1 MNLHVREAIRSDY
14 IEINN
19 LVKEVHNL
27 HVENRPD
34 VYVNTDTPLI
44 KEDFYELL
52 STSDTKVFVV
62 EDLNNKELVAYSIVK
77 IMAHRSIQILR
88 PMTLAYI
95 DDFCVKASKQKNG
108 IGRLLFDYVVSYAKS
123 EGALS
128 LQLIV
133 WEFNKDAIKFYE
145 SLGMTVRNRRME
157 LNLS

>member
-1 MNLHVREAIRSDY
+1 
-14 IEINN
+14 
-19 LVKEVHNL
+19 
-27 HVENRPD
+27 
-34 VYVNTDTPLI
+34 
-44 KEDFYELL
+44 
-52 STSDTKVFVV
+52 
-62 EDLNNKELVAYSIVK
+62 
-77 IMAHRSIQILR
+77 MAHRSIQILR
-88 PMTLAYI
+88 PMTFAYI

>member
-1 MNLHVREAIRSDY
+1 
-14 IEINN
+14 
-19 LVKEVHNL
+19 
-27 HVENRPD
+27 
-34 VYVNTDTPLI
+34 
-44 KEDFYELL
+44 
-52 STSDTKVFVV
+52 
-62 EDLNNKELVAYSIVK
+62 
-77 IMAHRSIQILR
+77 MAHRSIQILR
-88 PMTLAYI
+88 TMTLAYI